1 MQIQYLGFQTQAGG
15 RDYLYRV
22 IDPKSVKREF
32 TFTISNQAF
41 AEKRVPYQ
49 DAADLC
55 YQKLQKGLSLETSE
69 RPLPGHSILSNQELD
84 EYREKHR
91 PVKRRSWQTH

>member
-1 MQIQYLGFQTQAGG
+1 VQIQYRGFETKARG
-15 RDYLYRV
+15 RDYVYRV
-22 IDPKSVKREF
+22 IDAEAGKREF

-49 DAADLC
+49 DGADIC
-55 YQKLQKGLSLETSE
+55 YQKLQKALGLKTAEQ
-69 RPLPGHSILSNQELD
+69 PLPRHSTLSNQELD

-91 PVKRRSWQTH
+91 PVKRRSW